1 MSYRAVKLP
10 LTASRGSSTRAHTLA
25 RLSSRRSKLPK
36 TIFSAFAAQ
45 ARRVTRRG
53 ITLSADR
60 VERLLT
66 FQRQV
71 APARRHVDAA
81 RALLRGEAVAVIVP
95 LLHDVAAPRMDEVL
109 RIFSG
114 LELARQLRQ
123 RKVGRVVTVLWPA
136 FTAGEWGETGISAIL
151 QRGGELEDIGRLPA
165 DGAER
170 WLARLRDVLPGTGFS
185 SLLLDQLSRA
195 ADKDAALDADLFK
208 LRLLL
213 RWFGEDDMAVL
224 PAGMTER
231 TVEGVFADRLR
242 TLSRQV
248 AVAGV
253 VISGR
258 LSASASP
265 EDPIPFLAA
274 SATIIEGK
282 VESWLNKFSLRPE
295 EVLSGELNAE
305 AAARRNLPHD
315 VNQVFNGVKER
326 VLSEV
331 LRFEIALND
340 LGFRPDSE
348 IRKALTGVDIGF
360 DKLRVRASA
369 EAGREVEVN
378 QKQLGKLS
386 QYLLPDNHAQQEVMS
401 LLHYLNFY
409 GFEFASNLGAVLQHD
424 DVRHQ
429 AVYLADEAAG

>member
-1 MSYRAVKLP
+1 MSYRVVKLP

-45 ARRVTRRG
+45 ARRVARRG

-60 VERLLT
+60 VDRLVA
-66 FQRQV
+66 FQRQA

-151 QRGGELEDIGRLPA
+151 QRGGELEDIGSLQA

-195 ADKDAALDADLFK
+195 ADDDADLFK

-224 PAGMTER
+224 PAALTASA
-231 TVEGVFADRLR
+231 VEGVFGDRLR
-242 TLSRQV
+242 VLSRQV

-253 VISGR
+253 VMSGR
-258 LSASASP
+258 LSASASA
-265 EDPIPFLAA
+265 EDPIPYPAA

-305 AAARRNLPHD
+305 VAARRNLPHD
-315 VNQVFNGVKER
+315 VNQVFNGAKER

-360 DKLRVRASA
+360 DKLRVRAA
-369 EAGREVEVN
+369 GEAGREVEVN

-386 QYLLPDNHAQQEVMS
+386 QYLLPDGRAQQEVMS
-401 LLHYLNFY
+401 LLHFLNFY
-409 GFEFASNLGAVLQHD
+409 GFEFAANLGAVLQHD

-429 AVYLADEAAG
+429 AVYLADEATG